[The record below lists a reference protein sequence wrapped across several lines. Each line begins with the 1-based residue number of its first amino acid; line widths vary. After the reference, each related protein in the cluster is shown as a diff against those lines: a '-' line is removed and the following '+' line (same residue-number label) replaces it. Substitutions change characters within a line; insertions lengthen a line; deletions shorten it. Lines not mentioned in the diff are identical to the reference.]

1 MRFAH
6 DTLTGGL
13 VIIAPRRA
21 LRLQPAKRPGCPFC
35 PGAEDSTPPEIDR
48 ISNQD
53 NDEWA
58 ARAVPNLFPLA
69 ERHEVHIL
77 SPRHILS
84 TSQLTRQEWTNV
96 VTLWQR
102 RLNVAVTKEYHLL
115 HLFVNDGR
123 AAGASMDH
131 LHSQL
136 VEVPSTPRTDIV
148 HDANRGA
155 GCAACQAINTHQ
167 ELIVWQSDDL
177 IIRASDAPASTGQ
190 LTMLPRA
197 HSGRFDELSTT
208 ALSEGF
214 HALCAAAGDED
225 RNIWISISSDHSSH
239 WFTTLLPRS
248 ATLAGVELGLGVGVS
263 LLEPADSAA
272 AARERLRAATI
283 ATT

>member
-48 ISNQD
+48 IAPEGSG
-53 NDEWA
+53 EWT

-77 SPRHILS
+77 SRRHILS
-84 TSQLTRQEWTNV
+84 TSELTRAEWSDV

-102 RLNVAVTKEYHLL
+102 RLNIPAATEHHLL

-136 VEVPSTPRTDIV
+136 VEIPSTPRTTIV
-148 HDANRGA
+148 HDANRGP
-155 GCAACQAINTHQ
+155 GCAACQ
-167 ELIVWQSDDL
+167 IVQAQRDLVVWESDEL
-177 IIRASDAPASTGQ
+177 IIRASEAPASTGQ
-190 LTMLPRA
+190 LTLLPRA
-197 HSGRFDELSTT
+197 HSCRFDDVPHDVL
-208 ALSEGF
+208 AEGF
-214 HALCAAAGDED
+214 HALCMAAGTDD
-225 RNIWISISSDHSSH
+225 RNIWISVSSDHSSH
-239 WFTTLLPRS
+239 WFVTLLPRT

-263 LLEPADSAA
+263 LLEPVDSAA
-272 AARERLRAATI
+272 LARERVEQASITS
-283 ATT
+283 